1 MFRTLAGLFP
11 GFTAPQG
18 ADTLFA
24 THPIQLSRWLE
35 EIWHFGGVANW
46 PLSPPPPFALGDPE
60 VLRRL
65 ELPDGLRLD
74 TLQSGLNPPP
84 TAGDPALFLDPTLPA
99 LASRLP
105 WDHLI
110 YAYLVESTGIVEIL
124 GEVARR
130 YVVGETLD
138 APSVQT
144 LAWARAT
151 EELFF
156 RDPPLFHIGG
166 LTSQLRPNARFN
178 RWNAYWRMF
187 GWDLPQAITD
197 GADGQRWKQD
207 AGATA
212 NTRFLEL
219 WTELLGQVWLGIEN
233 ENNQVGANPT
243 DVEYIRYL
251 CQTIGEMLRLRR
263 RGGMLA
269 REEFAYVAMLS
280 WFHLTVEFDTAV
292 VRDLRASAGAA
303 GNPADRLAAIGSRV
317 GITPPRQAREMFELA
332 DLLSPILWFIEFDQ
346 FSTTANAQL
355 LFTLTGIPNTVIADD
370 MRRVIDMW
378 QSATGQGVKDLAV
391 RVRQPPTAALPPRPT
406 PQPTRLPSAALPVSA
421 GQAGLRNGSGPA
433 TRR

>member
-1 MFRTLAGLFP
+1 M
-11 GFTAPQG
+11 
-18 ADTLFA
+18 FA
-24 THPIQLSRWLE
+24 THPVQLSRWLE
-35 EIWHFGGVANW
+35 EIWNNGGIATW
-46 PLSPPPPFALGDPE
+46 PLAPITPGSPPLGDPRIVRE
-60 VLRRL
+60 L
-65 ELPDGLRLD
+65 ELPTGLRD
-74 TLQSGLNPPP
+74 GSLQSGLTAVPPIANIP
-84 TAGDPALFLDPTLPA
+84 ATFATGTALGAVPGSP
-99 LASRLP
+99 LP

-124 GEVARR
+124 GEVVRR
-130 YVVGETLD
+130 YAVGETLN
-138 APSVQT
+138 APTTVQT

-219 WTELLGQVWLGIEN
+219 WTELLGQVWMAIEN
-233 ENNQVGANPT
+233 ENNTAGANPT
-243 DVEYIRYL
+243 DATYIAYL
-251 CQTIGEMLRLRR
+251 CRTLSEMLQLRR
-263 RGGMLA
+263 RSGMLA
-269 REEFAYVAMLS
+269 REEFAYVTMLS
-280 WFHLTVEFDTAV
+280 WFHLTVEFNTAV
-292 VRDLRASAGAA
+292 VRDLHADAGDP

-332 DLLSPILWFIEFDQ
+332 DLLSPILWFIELGQ
-346 FSTTANAQL
+346 FSTTVGAPL
-355 LFTLTGIPNTVIADD
+355 LFTRGIANPVVAQD
-370 MRRVIDMW
+370 MMRVIDMW

-391 RVRQPPTAALPPRPT
+391 RVRQSPTAGLRPRPA
-406 PQPTRLPSAALPVSA
+406 PQPTRLPSAVLPVSA
-421 GQAGLRNGSGPA
+421 DGQAGLRNGSGA
-433 TRR
+433 AARG